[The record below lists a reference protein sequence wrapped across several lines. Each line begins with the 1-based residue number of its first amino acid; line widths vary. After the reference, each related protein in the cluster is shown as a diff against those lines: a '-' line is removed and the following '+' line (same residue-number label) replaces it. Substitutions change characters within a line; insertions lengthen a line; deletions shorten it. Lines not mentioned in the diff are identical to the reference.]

1 MTARLILML
10 AIVLLTVSCRQVDSA
25 TAVTD
30 DTMHCEASFQLGAG
44 AELRL
49 LSDGNL
55 SQLELY
61 YGGDLQE
68 LVGTANTD
76 YVRNDNGQI
85 VPDTLADSTLAPAYV
100 VRTFDRSSTY
110 GAEVWYLV
118 HPYRTGDPD
127 GPWCLL
133 KVPGDT
139 PTLQDIPR
147 LIVHP

>member
-1 MTARLILML
+1 MTKKLTLGL
-10 AIVLLTVSCRQVDSA
+10 ALLLTLASCGHRQQPTEITPLNLV
-25 TAVTD
+25 
-30 DTMHCEASFQLGAG
+30 ASYPLGAA
-44 AELRL
+44 AELHL

-61 YGGDLQE
+61 YSGELQE
-68 LVGTANTD
+68 LIATANTD
-76 YVRNDNGQI
+76 YLRTKAGQI
-85 VPDTLADSTLAPAYV
+85 ALDTVHLDGDTTTQYI